1 MATDYLALAKEAFE
15 ASSIF
20 VDANY
25 RKDWDYSIRAFR
37 NEHAPGSKYNSEE
50 FKARS
55 RIFPPY
61 TRSIVRKNEAAG
73 AVALFSNM
81 DVVNLSP
88 GNPDDPMSVA
98 SCDAMKEILEYRLS
112 RTIPWFQVCMGGIQD
127 AQVQGAVCS
136 YQYWEYEKR
145 NGKKI
150 KDKPCIELRP
160 IENIRIDG
168 GASWLDPVNTSPYFC
183 DIIPMYVCDVQA
195 MMNNKDDKTN
205 SPKWK
210 KFDEATIAKARP
222 DKMDSTRKIRLGE
235 QQDPHDEEK
244 AIKSFDIVWVMRW
257 CLKNA
262 QSDDYCFYTL
272 GTEEL
277 LTTPKP
283 IEEVYFHG
291 KRPYVI
297 GYSILETH
305 KVMKS
310 SMPMLVK
317 PLQQEGADIRNQR
330 LDNVKFVLNKR
341 WLVARGRQVDVQ
353 SLVRNVPGGVTLTTD
368 PKTDVQES
376 NWPDVTSSAFV
387 EQDRLKADID
397 ELAGNF
403 SANTKVSNNAVN
415 DTLGGS
421 RMANQTAGVMT
432 DYLLRTI
439 IETWWEPVLRQ
450 LVMLEQYYET
460 DDVILGVCANKARLF
475 PRFGISKITDT
486 MLMNEV
492 NINVNA
498 GMGSSNPQ
506 QRMQNFL
513 FAAQAANQLIMNAP
527 PGANVMEQVKEVW
540 SNAGYRDGARF
551 YNQQQDPRLIKAMQM
566 VEQLHKALE
575 SKQMDLQAQGQIEV
589 GKAQSTERVEAAKL
603 FVDQNR
609 INGDLQIRQSQL
621 TVEQSKLMLE
631 NRKLD
636 IEQSKVTVDA
646 TEKDHKILADQ
657 QNSKSDIDL
666 RRAQLALDQQKIDL
680 EKLKITVDAHSKDI
694 DNEIKRTQQ
703 QTDTRLAE
711 SDQQLTAMK
720 LENERQ
726 KLNGQI
732 AKLAQELEKG
742 QQEIEKAMIEKDTVV
757 TEDVVQK
764 VSNAMTKIGDQIKA
778 IKDQV
783 EQGNNVRDMADRVLL
798 EGLSTVART
807 VNKPSKKP
815 KGLTLKKGQDKKT
828 QAISIAFDDG
838 STEDV
843 PVTR

>member
-1 MATDYLALAKEAFE
+1 MATDYLALAQEAFE
-15 ASSIF
+15 ASTTF

-37 NEHAPGSKYNSEE
+37 NEHASGSKYLSED

-61 TRSIVRKNEAAG
+61 TRSIIRKNEAAG

-81 DVVNLSP
+81 EVVNLSP
-88 GNPDDPMSVA
+88 GNPDDKISVA
-98 SCDAMKEILEYRLS
+98 SCEAMKEILEYRLS
-112 RTIPWFQVCMGGIQD
+112 KTIPAFQVCMGGIQD

-160 IENIRIDG
+160 IENIRLDG
-168 GASWLDPVNTSPYFC
+168 GASWLDPVMTSPYFC
-183 DIIPMYVCDVQA
+183 DIIPMYVCDVKG
-195 MMNNKDDKTN
+195 MMENKDDKTN
-205 SPKWK
+205 QPKWK
-210 KFDEATIAKARP
+210 KYDDDVIGKARP
-222 DKMDSTRKIRLGE
+222 DLMDTTRRARLGQ
-235 QQDPHDEEK
+235 QQDPHDEVTG
-244 AIKSFDIVWVMRW
+244 IKNFDIVWVMRW
-257 CLKNA
+257 FIKDS
-262 QSDDYCFYTL
+262 QGDDQCFYTL
-272 GTEEL
+272 GTEKL
-277 LTTPKP
+277 LTDPKA
-283 IEEVYFHG
+283 IDEVYFHG

-297 GYSILETH
+297 GYAILETH
-305 KVMKS
+305 KVMKT

-403 SANTKVSNNAVN
+403 SANTKVANNAIN

-460 DDVILGVCANKARLF
+460 DEIILEVCANKARLF
-475 PRFGISKITDT
+475 PKFGISKITD
-486 MLMNEV
+486 MLLMNEV
-492 NINVNA
+492 NVTVNV

-506 QRMQNFL
+506 QRMQQFL
-513 FAAQAANQLIMNAP
+513 FAAQAANQIMLNAP
-527 PGANVMEQVKEVW
+527 PGANAQEMVKEVW

-551 YNQQQDPRLIKAMQM
+551 YNEQQDPRLIKAMQM
-566 VEQLHKALE
+566 VEQLHKQLE
-575 SKQMDLQAQGQIEV
+575 SKQLDLQAQGMIEQMKV
-589 GKAQSTERVEAAKL
+589 GSTERVETAKVL
-603 FVDQNR
+603 VDQGR
-609 INGDLQIRQSQL
+609 IKGDLAIRQSQL
-621 TVEQSKLMLE
+621 VVEQ
-631 NRKLD
+631 RKLD
-636 IEQSKVTVDA
+636 IEQEKVNVEKLKVALDAKSKDIENALTHGGRTSELQLKQA
-646 TEKDHKILADQ
+646 SLA
-657 QNSKSDIDL
+657 I
-666 RRAQLALDQQKIDL
+666 DQQKLEL
-680 EKLKITVDAHSKDI
+680 EKLKLTLDAQAQDIEHQLEASSKQADH
-694 DNEIKRTQQ
+694 EIS
-703 QTDTRLAE
+703 RL
-711 SDQQLTAMK
+711 K
-720 LENERQ
+720 IENERQ

-732 AKLAQELEKG
+732 MKLAQELEKG
-742 QQEIEKAMIEKDTVV
+742 QQEIEKAMIEKDAVV
-757 TEDVVQK
+757 TGDVAQRVANSMNDISGQIK
-764 VSNAMTKIGDQIKA
+764 DIKAQIDKGSELSGILAEGMGTMAKAMTQPQKKA
-778 IKDQV
+778 
-783 EQGNNVRDMADRVLL
+783 
-798 EGLSTVART
+798 
-807 VNKPSKKP
+807 KKME
-815 KGLTLKKGQDKKT
+815 LKKGPDNKT
-828 QAISIAFDDG
+828 SAVVVHYNDG
-838 STEDV
+838 TADEM
-843 PVTR
+843 PVSR